1 MTYIMPCLLK
11 PPVVEYHRA
20 LVDDI
25 ADRFGLTFTRQQA
38 IRAHFTLKYHFTT
51 TEIGAVEDLLE
62 AFARTQSRTPVT
74 VGGFGH
80 FDEDVVFVEVSLSA
94 AARRSLEALIAA
106 LRTLPWMPW
115 SPFDAERLHPHM
127 TIAERCRPRFAELWG
142 YLKPFE
148 RRFTAWLD
156 NVTIL
161 RKTDERDGMDVWTV
175 HRSFELRA

>member
-11 PPVVEYHRA
+11 SPVVEYHRA

-25 ADRFGLTFTRQQA
+25 ADRFGLTLTRQRA
-38 IRAHFTLKYHFTT
+38 IPAHFTLKYHFTT
-51 TEIGAVEDLLE
+51 ADIQAVETVLE
-62 AFARTQSRTPVT
+62 ALARNQSRTLIR

-80 FDEDVVFVEVSLSA
+80 FDEDVVFVEVSLSD

-115 SPFDAERLHPHM
+115 SPFDAERLHPHV
-127 TIAERCRPRFAELWG
+127 TIAEQCRPRFAELWD

-156 NVTIL
+156 NVAIL
-161 RKTDERDGMDVWTV
+161 RKTGERDGMDLWTV
-175 HRSFELRA
+175 HRTFDLG

>member
-11 PPVVEYHRA
+11 SPVVEYHRA

-38 IRAHFTLKYHFTT
+38 IPAHFTLKYHFTT
-51 TEIGAVEDLLE
+51 ADIQAVETVLE
-62 AFARTQSRTPVT
+62 AFARNQSRTPIT

-80 FDEDVVFVEVSLSA
+80 FDEDVVFVEVSLSD
-94 AARRSLEALIAA
+94 AARQSLEALIAA

-127 TIAERCRPRFAELWG
+127 TIAEHCRPRFAELWD

-148 RRFTAWLD
+148 HRITAWLD

-161 RKTDERDGMDVWTV
+161 RKTGERDGMDLWAV
-175 HRSFELRA
+175 HRSFDLRA

>member
-38 IRAHFTLKYHFTT
+38 IPAHFTLKYHFATAD
-51 TEIGAVEDLLE
+51 IQGVETVLE
-62 AFARTQSRTPVT
+62 AFARAQSRTPIT
-74 VGGFGH
+74 VGSFGH
-80 FDEDVVFVEVSLSA
+80 FDEDVVFVEVSLSD

-127 TIAERCRPRFAELWG
+127 TIAERCRPRFAELWD

-161 RKTDERDGMDVWTV
+161 RKTGERDGMDLWTV
-175 HRSFELRA
+175 HRSFELGP